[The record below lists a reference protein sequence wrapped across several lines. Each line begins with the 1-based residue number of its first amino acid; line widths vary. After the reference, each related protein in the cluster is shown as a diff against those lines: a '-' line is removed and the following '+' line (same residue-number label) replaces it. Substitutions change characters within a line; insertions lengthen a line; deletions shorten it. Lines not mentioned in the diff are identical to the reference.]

1 MLRFLPVTLFVA
13 LPLAEL
19 YTLLAVAARI
29 GALRTVALLVLAG
42 VAGVAV
48 MRQVG
53 VRGVLHLR
61 DALGRGQSPA
71 QPMLEILLMQL
82 AALLLIVP
90 GFIGDAVALGLL
102 LPPLRRWLAAR
113 LSPPMAAETRTEVHV
128 IEGEFRRRDG
138 SDSRQ

>member
-1 MLRFLPVTLFVA
+1 MLRFLPITLFVA

-42 VAGVAV
+42 MAGVAV
-48 MRQVG
+48 MRRVG

-61 DALGRGQSPA
+61 DTLGRGQSPA

-90 GFIGDAVALGLL
+90 GFISDAVALGLL
-102 LPPLRRWLAAR
+102 LAPLRRWLAR
-113 LSPPMAAETRTEVHV
+113 RVSTPMAPGSRAQAHDV
-128 IEGEFRRRDG
+128 IEGEFRRRDDG
-138 SDSRQ
+138 

>member
-19 YTLLAVAARI
+19 YTLVVVGARI
-29 GALRTVALLVLAG
+29 GALRTIALLILAG
-42 VAGVAV
+42 IGGAAV
-48 MRQVG
+48 MRHFG
-53 VRGVLHLR
+53 ARGLLQLR

-71 QPMLEILLMQL
+71 QPMVEIGLAQL
-82 AALLLIVP
+82 AGLLLILP

-102 LPPLRRWLAAR
+102 LPPLRRWLARR

-128 IEGEFRRRDG
+128 IEGEFRRRDDA
-138 SDSRQ
+138 DSHE